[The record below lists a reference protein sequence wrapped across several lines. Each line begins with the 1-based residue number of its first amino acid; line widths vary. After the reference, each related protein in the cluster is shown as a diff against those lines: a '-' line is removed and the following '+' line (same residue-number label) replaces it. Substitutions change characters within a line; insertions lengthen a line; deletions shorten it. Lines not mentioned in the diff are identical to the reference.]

1 MLPFPCDYTSMCATN
16 SRPIVGTR
24 SLPPQ
29 ILKHQQKDLE
39 RSAVIPAG
47 RSFFQL
53 LHNSSTTPPRSRR
66 ASKVSSQALNT
77 ASYTPARK
85 QRDSPI
91 THSYF
96 NLTIPAGATP
106 ITLPNRRGYLILLDL
121 RLCNRLNKPIT
132 QRETSAKR
140 QRETSAKINTKL

>member
-1 MLPFPCDYTSMCATN
+1 MRLHLHVRNQQQAYCGDKKPAPANPQAPAKGFRALRSHPCGAFLFST
-16 SRPIVGTR
+16 
-24 SLPPQ
+24 PP
-29 ILKHQQKDLE
+29 
-39 RSAVIPAG
+39 
-47 RSFFQL
+47 QL